1 MSACFFQLFHE
12 YAGRLAL
19 FLRLEGMWEEH
30 PHPLNSQLL
39 PLLKDQPPPWPGSGL
54 FARLKIPL
62 FLHRKNSVS
71 YPLFFGAAL
80 P

>member
-1 MSACFFQLFHE
+1 
-12 YAGRLAL
+12 
-19 FLRLEGMWEEH
+19 MWEEH